1 MIAVMIKTNVSQKV
15 AVVALFVVLTFAVT
29 GLSVVTLLSES
40 FVVAQMTRE
49 RIDPISHCFQI
60 VRETTITNQT
70 AATNATTTT
79 TNQTAATNATTTTTN
94 QTAATNATTTT
105 TNQTAAPYA
114 TTTTNATTMEVGTGD
129 IQNWTESVQN
139 FDSLIPTSNDLTL
152 INENVAGGSGP
163 ITDMAGIWNV
173 LINGNMTAHDRL
185 IVLDEVN
192 SLLAAS
198 QPGFTQIQQ
207 DALSRCITGI
217 TNALPPTPNY

>member
-1 MIAVMIKTNVSQKV
+1 MMIKTNVSKKV

-29 GLSVVTLLSES
+29 GLSVVTLVSES
-40 FVVAQMTRE
+40 FVVAQATRE

-60 VRETTITNQT
+60 VRGETTTQHPYTQALIATNQSQSISEEF
-70 AATNATTTT
+70 ALPPATNATTT

-94 QTAATNATTTT
+94 ATTV
-105 TNQTAAPYA
+105 
-114 TTTTNATTMEVGTGD
+114 EVGTSD
-129 IQNWTESVQN
+129 IQNWNESVQN
-139 FDSLIPTSNDLTL
+139 FVSLIPTSNDLTV
-152 INENVAGGSGP
+152 INENVAGGDGP

-173 LINGNMTAHDRL
+173 LTNGNMTAHDRM

-198 QPGFTQIQQ
+198 KPGFTQIQQ
-207 DALSRCITGI
+207 DALSGCITGL

>member
-1 MIAVMIKTNVSQKV
+1 MIKTNVSQKV
-15 AVVALFVVLTFAVT
+15 AVMALFVVLTFAVI

-40 FVVAQMTRE
+40 FVVAQYLRE

-60 VRETTITNQT
+60 VRGETTTQHPYTQALIATNQT
-70 AATNATTTT
+70 QNISGEFTLPPATNATATT
-79 TNQTAATNATTTTTN
+79 TNATA
-94 QTAATNATTTT
+94 
-105 TNQTAAPYA
+105 
-114 TTTTNATTMEVGTGD
+114 TTTNATTGEVGTGD

-139 FDSLIPTSNDLTL
+139 FVSLIPTSNDLTV
-152 INENVAGGSGP
+152 INENVAGGNGP

-173 LINGNMTAHDRL
+173 LINGNMTAHDRQ

-198 QPGFTQIQQ
+198 KPGFTQIQQ
-207 DALSRCITGI
+207 DALSRCISGL

>member
-1 MIAVMIKTNVSQKV
+1 MMNKTNVSKKV

-40 FVVAQMTRE
+40 FVAAQYLRE
-49 RIDPISHCFQI
+49 RIDPISHCFQV
-60 VRETTITNQT
+60 VRGETTTQHPYTQALIATNQT
-70 AATNATTTT
+70 QDISEEFTLPPATNATTTT
-79 TNQTAATNATTTTTN
+79 TNATAV
-94 QTAATNATTTT
+94 
-105 TNQTAAPYA
+105 
-114 TTTTNATTMEVGTGD
+114 EVGTGD
-129 IQNWTESVQN
+129 IQNWNESVQN
-139 FDSLIPTSNDLTL
+139 FVSLIPTSNDLTV

-173 LINGNMTAHDRL
+173 LTNGNMTAHDRQ

-198 QPGFTQIQQ
+198 KPGFTQIQQ
-207 DALSRCITGI
+207 DALSRCITGL

>member
-29 GLSVVTLLSES
+29 GLSVLTLLSES
-40 FVVAQMTRE
+40 FVVAQYLRE
-49 RIDPISHCFQI
+49 RVDPISHCFQI
-60 VRETTITNQT
+60 VRGETTTQHPYTQALIATNQT
-70 AATNATTTT
+70 QSISEEFTLPPATN
-79 TNQTAATNATTTTTN
+79 
-94 QTAATNATTTT
+94 
-105 TNQTAAPYA
+105 A
-114 TTTTNATTMEVGTGD
+114 TTTTNATTVEVGTGD

-139 FDSLIPTSNDLTL
+139 FVSLIPTSNDLTL

-173 LINGNMTAHDRL
+173 LTNGNMTAHDRQT
-185 IVLDEVN
+185 VLDEVN

-198 QPGFTQIQQ
+198 KPGFTQIQQ
-207 DALSRCITGI
+207 DALSRCITGL